1 MTGCRGN
8 FEYAVVAFGRP
19 NAKSLLRQVAGI
31 GLVACHAERELMHRL
46 VITSHQP
53 LKVQTFSHI
62 ATLKLRASTTSIV
75 PGNLPGTKAI
85 LVHLTC

>member
-19 NAKSLLRQVAGI
+19 NVKSFLCKVTGI
-31 GLVACHAERELMHRL
+31 GLVACHAERELIQRL
-46 VITSHQP
+46 VITSHQT
-53 LKVQTFSHI
+53 VEIHAFSHI
-62 ATLKLRASTTSIV
+62 ATLKLRAFTPSIV
-75 PGNLPGTKAI
+75 PGNLPGTNAI

>member
-31 GLVACHAERELMHRL
+31 GLVACHAERELIHRL
-46 VITSHQP
+46 VITSHQL
-53 LKVQTFSHI
+53 LKIRAFSHI
-62 ATLKLRASTTSIV
+62 ATLKLRASTPSIV
-75 PGNLPGTKAI
+75 PGKFSGNKFPSGSSY
-85 LVHLTC
+85 